1 MQKFI
6 FLLIILL
13 HINSLFAQKK
23 KEIPY
28 INTAFEAGEVLK
40 YKVQYG
46 IIKGGEASMSID
58 IIPNGDSYLYR
69 IKAVA
74 ETVGV
79 VGAMVTIR
87 DIYESYVEIYSGL
100 PVKSIRNILEH
111 NYTYYDEYNFFRDSN
126 YVTTLNK
133 NKRFDVPENVHDVLS
148 AFYYARRYLFSNE
161 LKKDEIIPLKAFFD
175 EKIYD
180 LDVKYK
186 DTEVIKTKFGKIKCH
201 RFVPATSLKG
211 TFQKEDQLQIWVTAD
226 ENYIPVK
233 IRVKLP
239 IGKLKCDLIDY
250 EGIKNKNGQLR

>member
-1 MQKFI
+1 MRLVFFY
-6 FLLIILL
+6 FLLFLFY
-13 HINSLFAQKK
+13 NSFAQSK
-23 KEIPY
+23 KEVPY
-28 INTAFEAGEVLK
+28 VNTAFNAGEVLK

-46 IIKGGEASMSID
+46 IIKGGEASLTID
-58 IIPNGDSYLYR
+58 IVPNGHSYLYH

-87 DIYESYVEIYSGL
+87 DIYESFVEIPSGL
-100 PVKSIRNILEH
+100 PVKAIRNIREH
-111 NYTYYDEYNFFRDSN
+111 NYTFYDEYWFFQDSN
-126 YVTTLNK
+126 YVQTITSGK
-133 NKRFDVPENVHDVLS
+133 HDVPDGILDVLS
-148 AFYYARRYLFSNE
+148 AFYFARRYLFRND
-161 LKKDEIIPLKAFFD
+161 LKKNQIIPMKAFFD
-175 EKIYD
+175 DKIYD

-186 DTEVIKTKFGKIKCH
+186 NTESIKTKFGKIKCH

-211 TFQKEDQLQIWVTAD
+211 TFKKEEELQIWVTAD

-250 EGIKNKNGQLR
+250 QNIKNKTGVLR